1 MVSKVILIVCW
12 AQLFVGVMGERE
24 VLVVSG
30 GPDDNNLG
38 VIEIYDFLSRTWRL
52 GFLNLNVWWFFL

>member
-52 GFLNLNVWWFFL
+52 GFLNLNV